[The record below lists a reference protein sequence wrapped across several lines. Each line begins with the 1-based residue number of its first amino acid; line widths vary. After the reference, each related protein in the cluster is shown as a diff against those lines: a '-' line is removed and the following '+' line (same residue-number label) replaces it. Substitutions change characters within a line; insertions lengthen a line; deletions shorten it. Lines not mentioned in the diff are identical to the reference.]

1 MLEMGEQSQILEVE
15 LLPGEYNTHC
25 TMETRNDLYIKI
37 PGLDIVSMRMQV
49 QSLASISGLR
59 IWHCHKLHQRLQLQL
74 RSGVTMTVALAY
86 ILAPIQ
92 ALAWEFHKLQVWP

>member
-59 IWHCHKLHQRLQLQL
+59 IWHCCKLWRGSQMWLE
-74 RSGVTMTVALAY
+74 SEVAMAV
-86 ILAPIQ
+86 A
-92 ALAWEFHKLQVWP
+92 